1 MRIAP
6 EDMPASLSQTDYMA
20 NGSSKLQCIYVD
32 QQHPLP
38 NPEVH
43 KVNMRTNLGHDSIKN
58 GYINSSWGNSFIPS
72 KEIGQMPPGSVCI
85 QRGRSCTR
93 TLIGFETIT
102 IHIQSKYRVDT
113 VCLLEVLGWG
123 HSLYLV
129 RLIIGLLQ
137 WCFK

>member
-58 GYINSSWGNSFIPS
+58 GYINSS
-72 KEIGQMPPGSVCI
+72 
-85 QRGRSCTR
+85 
-93 TLIGFETIT
+93 
-102 IHIQSKYRVDT
+102 
-113 VCLLEVLGWG
+113 
-123 HSLYLV
+123 
-129 RLIIGLLQ
+129 
-137 WCFK
+137 